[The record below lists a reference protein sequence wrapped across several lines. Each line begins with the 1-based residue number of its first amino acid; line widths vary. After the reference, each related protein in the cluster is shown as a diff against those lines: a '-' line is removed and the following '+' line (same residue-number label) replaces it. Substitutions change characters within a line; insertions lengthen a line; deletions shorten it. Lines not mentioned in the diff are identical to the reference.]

1 MMRAGRRVQRT
12 EPRCLPVLLVVSA
25 QKSGTTALMGY
36 LLFHPGFA
44 APQRKEAHFFDRAFA
59 ASSRSRASEAGTLD
73 QPPRPKMLA
82 RYLSGFARPASRGV
96 AADATPSCMLS
107 RQAML
112 RAQAL
117 LPAARIVVL
126 LRDPVQHEAP
136 PHRRPDAPGRPQH
149 LEHRAGGVSHLSPGH
164 SVGTCRAGRGNKG
177 G

>member
-36 LLFHPGFA
+36 LLFHSGFA

-59 ASSRSRASEAGTLD
+59 ASSRPASRASEAGPLD

-96 AADATPSCMLS
+96 AADATPSYMLS
-107 RQAML
+107 HQAML

-126 LRDPVQHEAP
+126 LRDPVDRAWSEYNMKL
-136 PHRRPDAPGRPQH
+136 RRIDAQMH
-149 LEHRAGGVSHLSPGH
+149 LDDLNTQSIALEVYR
-164 SVGTCRAGRGNKG
+164 TCHQDIL
-177 G
+177 

>member
-59 ASSRSRASEAGTLD
+59 ASSRPASRASEAGPLD
-73 QPPRPKMLA
+73 QTPRPKMLA

-126 LRDPVQHEAP
+126 LRDPVDRAWSEYNMKL
-136 PHRRPDAPGRPQH
+136 RRIDAQMH
-149 LEHRAGGVSHLSPGH
+149 LDDLNTQSIALEVYR
-164 SVGTCRAGRGNKG
+164 TCHQDSL
-177 G
+177 